1 MYCITKTTY
10 YIGISFEVL
19 SYGTFYKFSL
29 IVYYDH
35 TSFPHINLMSYLCI
49 VLIKLLFI
57 FYCHDSFF
65 TVPIVILITCSI
77 STLLHLWTNEY
88 MNE

>member
-1 MYCITKTTY
+1 MYCIKKTAY

-19 SYGTFYKFSL
+19 SYVTWYKFSL
-29 IVYYDH
+29 IVHYDH
-35 TSFPHINLMSYLCI
+35 ISFPHINLMSYLCI

-57 FYCHDSFF
+57 FYCNDSFF

-77 STLLHLWTNEY
+77 STMLHLWTNE
-88 MNE
+88 